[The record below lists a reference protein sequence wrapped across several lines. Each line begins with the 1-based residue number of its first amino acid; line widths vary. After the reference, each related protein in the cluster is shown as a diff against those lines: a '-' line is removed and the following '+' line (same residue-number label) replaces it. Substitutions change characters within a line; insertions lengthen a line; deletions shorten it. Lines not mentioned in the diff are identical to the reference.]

1 MPHFLNQEVSVLFV
15 QKDSIYKSLVADCY
29 DEARNALTFS
39 GSTPVIAHPPCR
51 LFSKLRAFA
60 KAPVSEKELAYFAVR
75 TIQKNGG
82 VLEHP
87 KSSTLWKECNLPLPG
102 SYDKFGGF
110 TICINQSWF
119 GARMQKATL
128 LYIVG
133 IPQFMLPSYPI
144 SFDLPTHTLTSNR
157 KKTLKKV
164 VTKRERSATP
174 IAFAKWL
181 VETASLCKSP
191 TNI

>member
-1 MPHFLNQEVSVLFV
+1 MPNFLNEKVSVLFV

-29 DEARNALTFS
+29 DEERNALTFS
-39 GSTPVIAHPPCR
+39 ASNPVIAHPPCR
-51 LFSKLRAFA
+51 LFSKLRAFST
-60 KAPVSEKELAYFAVR
+60 APQSEKELAYFAVK
-75 TIQKNGG
+75 TVQKNGG

-133 IPQFMLPSYPI
+133 ISHFMLPRYPI
-144 SFDLPTHTLTSNR
+144 SFDLPTHTQSSS
-157 KKTLKKV
+157 KKKSKKKE

-174 IAFAKWL
+174 LAFAEWL
-181 VETASLCKSP
+181 IKTASLCKSP
-191 TNI
+191 TTI